1 MSEMDCSENPKNPI
15 NPINGRLADSAA
27 IISKNSDIQLAAMYN
42 LMTPDSDGIRA
53 VTFVEDH
60 IARFRAMYEFCDKI
74 NNIHGIPYWLW
85 VLLSEYEGGNYSS
98 LYARW
103 VQEIDSASAQCD
115 KLLRIV
121 TYIRRFDAA
130 ASKLNLAWDNIT
142 QEHSL
147 WHVKHPMVDKYDIKD
162 IILAPPQATKNGCKT
177 DTITVS
183 DVIPDCTD
191 GGKKAVP
198 ILANVLFRK
207 TGSKESLS
215 LSRNLKACTDLFAD
229 IMSCLRTR
237 DEKED
242 RASLITTLSIKLYYA
257 LKIVSQPLTRISSAA
272 TCFPLTTIPNKNYE
286 TLLHVIGILTQA
298 TVLDQEYQI
307 QKQYSSLISSDIR
320 DSKNKQLFL
329 AQIKNYCRS
338 VLISSGRIE
347 AKPKTTKVS
356 KPNTTKTV
364 ITTDESPEGPPK
376 EPESSSL
383 SSEGKALTGT
393 NITELKP
400 KKKKKK
406 DKKRK
411 RAPPQVISVGLNPE
425 YQAHAFDMDMLEV
438 ETVRFGGTSTSDSDA
453 GAKKR
458 QKKKIVDSSSD
469 SEPEPEP
476 ELEMTQ
482 ISN

>member
-1 MSEMDCSENPKNPI
+1 MSEMDCSENPI
-15 NPINGRLADSAA
+15 NPINDRLADSAA
-27 IISKNSDIQLAAMYN
+27 IISKNSDIQLAAMYS

-74 NNIHGIPYWLW
+74 NNIYGIPYWLW
-85 VLLSEYEGGNYSS
+85 VLLSEYEGGNYPS

-115 KLLRIV
+115 MLLSIV
-121 TYIRRFDAA
+121 TYIRRFEAA
-130 ASKLNLAWDNIT
+130 ASTLNQAWDNII

-147 WHVKHPMVDKYDIKD
+147 WHVKHPMLAKYDIKD
-162 IILAPPQATKNGCKT
+162 IILAPPQATKNACKT

-215 LSRNLKACTDLFAD
+215 LSRNLKACTDLFTD

-242 RASLITTLSIKLYYA
+242 RASLITTLSIKLYNA

-272 TCFPLTTIPNKNYE
+272 ANCFPLTMIPDKNYE

-307 QKQYSSLISSDIR
+307 QKQYRSLISSDIR

-364 ITTDESPEGPPK
+364 ITTDESPEAPPK

-411 RAPPQVISVGLNPE
+411 RAPPAVISVGINPE
-425 YQAHAFDMDMLEV
+425 YQRAADSSDMIEV
-438 ETVRFGGTSTSDSDA
+438 ETVTFGA
-453 GAKKR
+453 PKK
-458 QKKKIVDSSSD
+458 QKRNDLSSKIVDSA
-469 SEPEPEP
+469 SESESE
-476 ELEMTQ
+476 TH
-482 ISN
+482 